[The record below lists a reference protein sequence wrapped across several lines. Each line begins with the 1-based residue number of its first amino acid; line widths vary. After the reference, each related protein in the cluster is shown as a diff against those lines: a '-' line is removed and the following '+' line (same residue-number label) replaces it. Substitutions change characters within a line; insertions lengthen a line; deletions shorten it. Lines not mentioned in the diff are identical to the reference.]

1 VDVRKVAVATTCE
14 SGIGAATKDASFESR
29 AIAEAAEAERVLG
42 VAAFGVGA
50 GAAMGVRSVVAS
62 TTI

>member
-1 VDVRKVAVATTCE
+1 VAVATTPG
-14 SGIGAATKDASFESR
+14 SDIGSATKNIEFESR
-29 AIAEAAEAERVLG
+29 KFAEASEAVRLLG
-42 VAAFGVGA
+42 VAVFGVGA